1 VVALWLAEPS
11 PRRGLKWAVVAVGVA
26 LLVPNISSDF
36 WDSG

>member
-1 VVALWLAEPS
+1 VVALCLAEPS